1 MALLFLRNVSP
12 SIGPVI
18 FVATMNVS
26 LNVQS
31 PSSNWSWTVFVGVS
45 MSPFASCNLKVG
57 GSISLS
63 MLSGLTD
70 LIFWYSLS
78 GRQLTSAPESTSA
91 STDRLLKSIGAK
103 SIFRFFFRL
112 IAEKIGM
119 HFSLVSGS
127 VITVSFSCLLVW
139 IQSSSYSG
147 LSVSMFGV

>member
-1 MALLFLRNVSP
+1 MALLFLRNVSL

-18 FVATMNVS
+18 FVATLNVS

-45 MSPFASCNLKVG
+45 MSPFATCNLKVG

-91 STDRLLKSIGAK
+91 STDMLVKSIEAK
-103 SIFRFFFRL
+103 SIFLFFFRL
-112 IAEKIGM
+112 MAEKIGM

-127 VITVSFSCLLVW
+127 VMAI
-139 IQSSSYSG
+139 
-147 LSVSMFGV
+147 